1 MHLENCK
8 TLLFDRAFFKSLCLE
23 EGFEESLKA
32 SFLKLSKNSKGIV
45 LNFVVPVVVAFS
57 RSDKGPLFGDTSTDN
72 NINKDLFADGF

>member
-8 TLLFDRAFFKSLCLE
+8 TILFDRAFFKSLCLE

-45 LNFVVPVVVAFS
+45 LNFVPVVVAFS
-57 RSDKGPLFGDTSTDN
+57 RSDKGPLFGDTSTE
-72 NINKDLFADGF
+72 NINKGLV